1 MPASKRMINHDVI
14 VEKSFVDLSDR
25 AKVLYL
31 YLNVN
36 ADNEGVVSTTVAMKT
51 INASDDELEELIK
64 AKYLIKTY
72 GDRVIIRHWYMH
84 NNLRADSK
92 KSVYRDDLAL
102 VELLSYSRIYKE
114 KSTEIVNNRLQS
126 GEIEENS
133 RLVEKSREE
142 KKIKENR
149 REENSREE
157 FEEGGLTI
165 SQYIKNYCA
174 KKSYKLEDGKL
185 EGLVTYIQD
194 VNKAKKLEIPDINS
208 IIDRHFSGSSQ
219 K

>member
-1 MPASKRMINHDVI
+1 MKGDGFNEKSPSRAGERGKLFSFNNSKFIPFKEYSKPLKALKRMFNYDVL
-14 VEKSFVDLSDR
+14 VEKSFLELSDK

-114 KSTEIVNNRLQS
+114 KSTEIVNNRLQLEEIVNNRLQS

-149 REENSREE
+149 REEN
-157 FEEGGLTI
+157 
-165 SQYIKNYCA
+165 
-174 KKSYKLEDGKL
+174 
-185 EGLVTYIQD
+185 
-194 VNKAKKLEIPDINS
+194 
-208 IIDRHFSGSSQ
+208 GS
-219 K
+219 